1 MKFNWSYFIFLASA
15 LVLLTLSIFSYHRF
29 EQQKISSE
37 WVSHSYLVKLKLE
50 DAMSTLI
57 DAEGA
62 QRGYLLTRDST
73 FLHTFLS
80 SKLAIPKTISSLD
93 SLVSYDPEQGQNL
106 KMFAGLVNNRFRLLS
121 SVIDTLQD
129 ISAEQ
134 LDNFLF
140 YGKQVTDS
148 ARAQM
153 KMMEKKEDLLLSQR
167 ITEKHLEEKRASV
180 FILIFSFFSL
190 AVLVYSFFRL
200 KAERNLLMKSEY
212 NAEVLE
218 QKVNERVAEIKT
230 INDQLTEQNLEL
242 ERKNDDLASFSFITN
257 HDLKEPLRKI
267 EITADKIM
275 RTEHQSLSDEGKIYF
290 NRIISSAKRMQ
301 NLINSVLQYAQT
313 NTIARDFQKLDLNLT
328 AAVALET
335 LNESIQEKEAVIEYF
350 DLPTIR
356 AVPFQMDQLFTNLI
370 GNALKY
376 SKTGV
381 KPRIKIAA
389 QILKAG
395 VEENLL
401 SSDAWKIE
409 FADNGI
415 GFDEIN
421 SEKIFQMFQ
430 RLHNKDD
437 YSGTGV
443 GLAICKKIAENHKG
457 VLSVRSTPG
466 VGSAF
471 SIFLP
476 QHVA

>member
-1 MKFNWSYFIFLASA
+1 MRFNWSYFIFLASA

-37 WVSHSYLVKLKLE
+37 WVNHSYQVKLKLE
-50 DAMSTLI
+50 MAMGTLI

-62 QRGYLLTRDST
+62 QRGYLLTRDSVFLNT
-73 FLHTFLS
+73 FIS
-80 SKLAIPKTISSLD
+80 SKRAIPKIISSLD
-93 SLVSYDPEQGQNL
+93 SLVSDDPEQIQNL
-106 KMFAGLVNNRFRLLS
+106 NAFVGLVNNRFGLLS
-121 SVIDTLQD
+121 SVIDTVQD
-129 ISAEQ
+129 ISTGQ
-134 LDNFLF
+134 LENFLF

-148 ARAQM
+148 ARDQIS
-153 KMMEKKEDLLLSQR
+153 MMEKKEDHLLSQR
-167 ITEKHLEEKRASV
+167 ISVKHKEEKRASV

-190 AVLVYSFFRL
+190 AVLMFSFFRL
-200 KAERNLLMKSEY
+200 QAESKLLIKSEY

-218 QKVNERVAEIKT
+218 QKVNERIAEIKT

-275 RTEHQSLSDEGKIYF
+275 RTEQPRLSEEGKSYF
-290 NRIISSAKRMQ
+290 NRIIASAKRMQ

-335 LNESIQEKEAVIEYF
+335 LNESIQEKAAVIEYS
-350 DLPTIR
+350 DLPTIQ

-376 SKTGV
+376 SKSGV
-381 KPRIKIAA
+381 KPHIKIAA
-389 QILKAG
+389 QTLKAG
-395 VEENLL
+395 VKENLL

-421 SEKIFQMFQ
+421 SDKIFQMFQ

-457 VLSVRSTPG
+457 ILTVRSAPG
-466 VGSAF
+466 IGSAF

-476 QHVA
+476 QPVA